1 MSRTLPSFILIPL
14 LVACPL
20 FCGAAEVGVCA
31 HLDRLLSLGGDA
43 DETSSSASD
52 CCPEEAPG
60 GVPGEG
66 DHCLCEGAVTLEAS
80 RIADGDPDE
89 FLGFLGSG
97 MATIEV
103 MELFTGVPTPI
114 RAAQAAMAGAIVSAS
129 ALLAVILTRRGVPT
143 RVAAASGTVVLST
156 AALGVWSWAWQVLP
170 I

>member
-20 FCGAAEVGVCA
+20 FCGAADVGVCA

-43 DETSSSASD
+43 DEASTSASD
-52 CCPEEAPG
+52 CCSEEAPG

-89 FLGFLGSG
+89 FLGFLGSPALPVLPDFLSPHLD
-97 MATIEV
+97 ATSSD
-103 MELFTGVPTPI
+103 F
-114 RAAQAAMAGAIVSAS
+114 RAASFPWGHLSAS
-129 ALLAVILTRRGVPT
+129 HARAVLQ
-143 RVAAASGTVVLST
+143 SF
-156 AALGVWSWAWQVLP
+156 QC
-170 I
+170 